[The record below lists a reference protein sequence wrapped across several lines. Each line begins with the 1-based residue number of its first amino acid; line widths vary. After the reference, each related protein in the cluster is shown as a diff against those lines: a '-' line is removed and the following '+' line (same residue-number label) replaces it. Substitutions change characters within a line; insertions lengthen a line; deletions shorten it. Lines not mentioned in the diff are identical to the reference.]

1 MNLDKFLY
9 NLHYETAKI
18 TPPDWEVNW
27 EDAPLPYKLYTTDL
41 PVVELTRNHTVTL
54 SPSSHPTL
62 ADLSQFL
69 WFSYGITQVS
79 ESFLSMDSVDTWTT
93 YRRYVPSGGALYPSE
108 VYLYLKLHELPTG
121 FYHYDAAHH
130 SLICLREGNF
140 DDYLDHALGN
150 RCDISKCFASVF
162 VSTFFWRNFFKYH
175 NFSYRLQGLDAG
187 FLLGQMLEVGKRMG
201 FETGVYYQFLDGAI
215 NHLLGV
221 HEDEESVYAVLA
233 LSIDKEMKWFEDRKD
248 VQITSAKLCKE
259 LEAIHL
265 QHYMKSK
272 VVRSYPMLL
281 KMNQACMMHTFSND
295 KKRTSPKPT
304 TLTVKFAQQPKNHA
318 VSFSKA
324 CRDRYSPGQDF
335 VLKPLQFETLSHLLN
350 ELTFMSHYR
359 NDVDLDLS
367 FLTSRVSLR
376 FTSYG
381 VEGLANGM
389 YEVCDS
395 THEIKQISNGDYRM
409 TQQDGLLSDFVNM
422 AQIPLSFNFSGS
434 RNHYQELY
442 GYRGHRIQH
451 METGILAHKLLL
463 ASSLLSMNG
472 HPVLGFDVP
481 WYDELFQLGKYER
494 TSLLQIPIGYNRP
507 PARLQR
513 YLEV

>member
-1 MNLDKFLY
+1 MNLDEFLY
-9 NLHYETAKI
+9 KLHYETAKI

-41 PVVELTRNHTVTL
+41 PVVELNRNYTDTL

-69 WFSYGITQVS
+69 SFSYGITHLS
-79 ESFLSMDSVDTWTT
+79 ESFLSMDSVDTWMT

-108 VYLYLKLHELPTG
+108 VYLYVKLHELPTG
-121 FYHYDAAHH
+121 IYHYDAAHH

-140 DDYLDHALGN
+140 DDYLDQALGN
-150 RCDISKCFASVF
+150 RCDMSKCFAAVF
-162 VSTFFWRNFFKYH
+162 VSTFFWKNFFKYH

-187 FLLGQMLEVGKRMG
+187 FLLGQMLEVGKHKEFG
-201 FETGVYYQFLDGAI
+201 TGVYYQFLDGAI
-215 NHLLGV
+215 NHLLGI
-221 HEDEESVYAVLA
+221 HEDEESVYAVLP
-233 LSIDKEMKWFEDRKD
+233 LSIDNNMKWFEDIKD
-248 VQITSAKLCKE
+248 VQTTSAKLCEE
-259 LEAIHL
+259 LVPIHL

-272 VVRSYPMLL
+272 VVHPYPMLRKL
-281 KMNQACMMHTFSND
+281 NQACMLHTFSND
-295 KKRTSPKPT
+295 KKRSINNVSP
-304 TLTVKFAQQPKNHA
+304 LVKIPQTNDISN
-318 VSFSKA
+318 SFSKA
-324 CRDRYSPGQDF
+324 CRHRYSPGQDF
-335 VLKPLQFETLSHLLN
+335 VLKPLQFETISHLLN

-359 NDVDLDLS
+359 NDIDQDISLLR
-367 FLTSRVSLR
+367 SRVSLR

-381 VEGLANGM
+381 VEGLSNGM
-389 YEVCDS
+389 YEVCTS
-395 THEIKQISNGDYRM
+395 THKIKQISQGDYRM
-409 TQQDGLLSDFVNM
+409 ALQDGLLSDFVNM

-463 ASSLLSMNG
+463 AASLQSMNG

-481 WYDELFQLGKYER
+481 SYDGLFQLGKYER
-494 TSLLQIPIGYNRP
+494 TSLLQIPIGYHRP
-507 PARLQR
+507 PARLQSH
-513 YLEV
+513 LDV